1 MSKNA
6 SRGSYEAKRDKNS
19 ALNYI
24 VVKDTKI
31 VSFLSTAAGVEPR
44 QFEQRH
50 IGKKPQRENV
60 LYPNAFD
67 LYNKCMGGVDLYDQ
81 HCSDLYIRNRRRKWT
96 WALFLRL
103 IESAI
108 SNATVLWNLCIE
120 EENQKIGTY
129 DMAKSLA
136 KYYLKKGAKTKYKK
150 HKIIQ
155 TPLHRLCNV
164 CKRETYMLCV
174 NCNEFFCLKQTC
186 FGDEHSV
193 TIHTSRSHE
202 SKLECSIRNC
212 NNRTKKFCEQCN
224 MHICTEC
231 FDGGEHT
238 IIQ

>member
-1 MSKNA
+1 MLSICTISVWEVWIFMINTVWT
-6 SRGSYEAKRDKNS
+6 
-19 ALNYI
+19 YI
-24 VVKDTKI
+24 LEI
-31 VSFLSTAAGVEPR
+31 E
-44 QFEQRH
+44 E
-50 IGKKPQRENV
+50 ENGHG
-60 LYPNAFD
+60 LY
-67 LYNKCMGGVDLYDQ
+67 
-81 HCSDLYIRNRRRKWT
+81 
-96 WALFLRL
+96 
-103 IESAI
+103 
-108 SNATVLWNLCIE
+108 IE

-136 KYYLKKGAKTKYKK
+136 KYYLKKGAKTRYKK

-155 TPLHRLCNV
+155 IPLHRLCNV

-212 NNRTKKFCEQCN
+212 DNRTKKFCEQCN